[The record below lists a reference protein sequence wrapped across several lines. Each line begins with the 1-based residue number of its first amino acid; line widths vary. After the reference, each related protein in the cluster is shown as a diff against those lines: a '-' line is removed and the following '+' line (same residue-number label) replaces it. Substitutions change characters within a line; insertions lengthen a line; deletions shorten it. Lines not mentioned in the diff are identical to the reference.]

1 MTTRYN
7 LIINSH
13 WIVADNNRLS
23 FWYAVI
29 NADCHLLKTIYRQRG
44 YKSLLVQTARWVFV
58 AQTQS
63 CTPAADGAAYC
74 WILFHVICEISNSV
88 LFKTIVESVRSTM
101 R

>member
-58 AQTQS
+58 TQN
-63 CTPAADGAAYC
+63 T
-74 WILFHVICEISNSV
+74 ILYACGG
-88 LFKTIVESVRSTM
+88 RSGLLLDSLPRHM
-101 R
+101 